1 MNLTQKHS
9 LKSLNTLAID
19 SVADFFV
26 EAVSLDDVQSALSY
40 AKQHNLAVKVLGG
53 GSNVVMADRISGLV
67 LKYAASQYRLLSET
81 NEAVTIEVD
90 AGFEWH
96 AFVLFCLNKG
106 WFGLEN
112 LSYIPGT
119 VGAAPVH
126 SIFDLGKGAQII
138 APGRLD
144 RSVMLRR
151 IISNGPERMPPVGG
165 AGLDAEWVKLFTT
178 WVSELK
184 KPKK

>member
-1 MNLTQKHS
+1 MELELSRT
-9 LKSLNTLAID
+9 LKAT
-19 SVADFFV
+19 
-26 EAVSLDDVQSALSY
+26 
-40 AKQHNLAVKVLGG
+40 
-53 GSNVVMADRISGLV
+53 R
-67 LKYAASQYRLLSET
+67 
-81 NEAVTIEVD
+81 
-90 AGFEWH
+90 
-96 AFVLFCLNKG
+96 
-106 WFGLEN
+106 
-112 LSYIPGT
+112 T

-165 AGLDAEWVKLFTT
+165 AGLDAEWVKLFTA

-184 KPKK
+184 VPKK